1 MEYKV
6 TVNNMEIGEFESAEL
21 LWQALSE
28 YNADEGIGFELNLP
42 TDDEVTE
49 WGYAPDNS
57 IKALLAWSKSKGY
70 IKSYEVEAERDA
82 EE

>member
-1 MEYKV
+1 MNYKV
-6 TVNNMEIGEFESAEL
+6 TVNNVEIGEFESAEL

-28 YNADEGIGFELNLP
+28 YSDNEGINFELNLP
-42 TDDEVTE
+42 TDDDVAE

-70 IKSYEVEAERDA
+70 IEDYEMEAK
-82 EE
+82 

>member
-6 TVNNMEIGEFESAEL
+6 TVNNMKIGEFESAEL

-28 YNADEGIGFELNLP
+28 YSADASISFELNLP
-42 TDDEVTE
+42 TDDDVTE

-70 IKSYEVEAERDA
+70 IEDYEIKEVA
-82 EE
+82 

>member
-28 YNADEGIGFELNLP
+28 YSADEGINFELNLP
-42 TDDEVTE
+42 TDDDVTE

-70 IKSYEVEAERDA
+70 IEDYEMEAE
-82 EE
+82 